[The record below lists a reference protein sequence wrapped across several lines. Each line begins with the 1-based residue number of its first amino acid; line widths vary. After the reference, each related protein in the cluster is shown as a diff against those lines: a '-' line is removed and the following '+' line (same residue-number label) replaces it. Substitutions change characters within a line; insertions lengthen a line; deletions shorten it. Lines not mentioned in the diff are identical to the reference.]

1 MRQCICCFVL
11 LLVSFHRARG
21 FASPGSSID
30 NNFFYLDGRSNGDVY
45 IAAGRQAPRSLQ
57 IRDGSCSVLKMSSD
71 GNSHHSQQQH
81 SPSFSDISKSFCKLS
96 PLWTILSATIAMNY
110 PSFIGSTIGSFSI
123 MQTAFGVLM
132 LAMGLTITPMD
143 ISRALQKPDII
154 MLNILLCFGMMPL
167 LAMLI
172 GTALRLGSDYNAGL
186 ILLGCVSGGQASNL
200 FALLAGGDV
209 ALSVSCTLSTT
220 LLGIIAIPVLV
231 EKMLSTVV
239 VVDSIGVLKSVAQL
253 VLCPLVLGL
262 SLGKVIKP
270 SLVQRLQ
277 SVCPLVGVL
286 ATLVLV
292 AGGASNFAFISNGIG
307 KSDLCSILLAAYLLP
322 ILGGAFA
329 WIFSF
334 LKSNDR
340 GMNEPSRRTLVV
352 ETLSKTPTLAY
363 VLAKK
368 HFSELSAA
376 IPAAAMVSLAIVGAM
391 VATLWSMIDP
401 IEKYHKCA

>member
-21 FASPGSSID
+21 FTSSGSSID
-30 NNFFYLDGRSNGDVY
+30 NNFFYLDGRSNGGVY

-71 GNSHHSQQQH
+71 GNNHHSQQQ

-123 MQTAFGVLM
+123 MQIAFGVLM

-172 GTALRLGSDYNAGL
+172 GTALRLGSDYNTGL

-262 SLGKVIKP
+262 SVGKVIKP
-270 SLVQRLQ
+270 SLVERLQ

-376 IPAAAMVSLAIVGAM
+376 IPAAAMVSLAIVGAV

-401 IEKYHKCA
+401 IEKYQKNQ

>member
-1 MRQCICCFVL
+1 
-11 LLVSFHRARG
+11 
-21 FASPGSSID
+21 
-30 NNFFYLDGRSNGDVY
+30 
-45 IAAGRQAPRSLQ
+45 
-57 IRDGSCSVLKMSSD
+57 
-71 GNSHHSQQQH
+71 
-81 SPSFSDISKSFCKLS
+81 
-96 PLWTILSATIAMNY
+96 
-110 PSFIGSTIGSFSI
+110 

-262 SLGKVIKP
+262 SLGKVIQP

-277 SVCPLVGVL
+277 SICPLVGVL

-376 IPAAAMVSLAIVGAM
+376 IPAAAMVSLAIVGAV

-401 IEKYHKCA
+401 IEKYQKNQ

>member
-1 MRQCICCFVL
+1 M
-11 LLVSFHRARG
+11 
-21 FASPGSSID
+21 
-30 NNFFYLDGRSNGDVY
+30 
-45 IAAGRQAPRSLQ
+45 
-57 IRDGSCSVLKMSSD
+57 
-71 GNSHHSQQQH
+71 
-81 SPSFSDISKSFCKLS
+81 
-96 PLWTILSATIAMNY
+96 
-110 PSFIGSTIGSFSI
+110 
-123 MQTAFGVLM
+123 
-132 LAMGLTITPMD
+132 
-143 ISRALQKPDII
+143 
-154 MLNILLCFGMMPL
+154 
-167 LAMLI
+167 
-172 GTALRLGSDYNAGL
+172 
-186 ILLGCVSGGQASNL
+186 
-200 FALLAGGDV
+200 
-209 ALSVSCTLSTT
+209 
-220 LLGIIAIPVLV
+220 
-231 EKMLSTVV
+231 
-239 VVDSIGVLKSVAQL
+239 VDSIGVLKSVAQL

-329 WIFSF
+329 WMFSF
-334 LKSNDR
+334 LKSNER

-376 IPAAAMVSLAIVGAM
+376 IPAAAMVSLAIVGAV

-401 IEKYHKCA
+401 IEKYQKNQ

>member
-11 LLVSFHRARG
+11 LFVSFHRARG
-21 FASPGSSID
+21 FASSGSRID
-30 NNFFYLDGRSNGDVY
+30 NNFFYLDGRNGD

-71 GNSHHSQQQH
+71 GNNHHSQHQ
-81 SPSFSDISKSFCKLS
+81 SPSFSDISKNFCKLS